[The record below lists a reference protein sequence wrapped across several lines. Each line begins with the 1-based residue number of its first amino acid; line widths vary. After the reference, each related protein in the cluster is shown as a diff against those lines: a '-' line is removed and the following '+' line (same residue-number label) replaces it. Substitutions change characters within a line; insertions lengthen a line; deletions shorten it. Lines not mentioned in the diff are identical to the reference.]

1 MSTTSRAP
9 FVRAATEAGRPL
21 GVSDERAAEL
31 RGQILDLVREYH
43 GEQFPPVEFEPGETQ
58 IHFAGRV
65 FDERELVHLV
75 DSALDFWLTTGRYAE
90 RFERSFARLLGLR
103 HALLVNSGSSAN
115 LVALSCLTSPKLGER
130 RLRSGD
136 EVITVASSFP
146 TTVNPIL
153 QNGLVPVFVDVNV
166 PTYNIDVSMLDAALS
181 DRTRAI
187 MVAHTLGNPFDLD
200 AVTAF
205 AREHDLWLIE
215 DCCDALGSTYRGKM
229 VGTFGD
235 LASVSFYP
243 AHHITMG
250 EGGCVLTNT
259 GRLKVLAESFRD
271 WGRDC
276 WCAPGKENT
285 CGKRFEHQLGEL
297 PYGYDHKY
305 IYSHIGYNL
314 KLTDMQAAVGVAQ
327 LEKLESF
334 TEARRSNFGV
344 LYAGLQDLQ
353 EHLILPEATLHSDP
367 SWFGFPLALRE
378 GSPISRDHVLRFMND
393 RKIAT
398 RLLFA
403 GNLLRQP
410 AYRDVPHRQVGE
422 LPNADF
428 VMNRVFWVGVY
439 PGLTPA
445 SLQFMVESFHD
456 AVALGEHANGRTGVV
471 RRSRIATSASEVQP
485 ETTGRAAG

>member
-1 MSTTSRAP
+1 MTA
-9 FVRAATEAGRPL
+9 
-21 GVSDERAAEL
+21 DNDRAAEL
-31 RGQILDLVREYH
+31 RSQILGLVRDYH
-43 GEQFPPVEFEPGETQ
+43 EAAFPPAEFHAGETQ

-65 FDERELVHLV
+65 FDEHELINLV
-75 DSALDFWLTTGRYAE
+75 DASLDFWLTTGRYAE
-90 RFERSFARLLGLR
+90 QFERRFARLFGLR

-115 LVALSCLTSPKLGER
+115 LVALSCLTSHKLGKR
-130 RLRSGD
+130 RLVPGD

-146 TTVNPIL
+146 TTVNPIV
-153 QNGLVPVFVDVNV
+153 QNGLVPVFVDVDI
-166 PTYNIDVSMLDAALS
+166 PTYNIDVEMLEEALS

-250 EGGCVLTNT
+250 EGGCVLTNK

-285 CGKRFEHQLGEL
+285 CGKRFDHQLGEL

-327 LEKLESF
+327 LDKLEDF
-334 TEARRSNFGV
+334 TEARRRNFKL
-344 LYAGLQDLQ
+344 LYDGLRDLQD
-353 EHLILPEATLHSDP
+353 HLILPEATPHSDP

-378 GSPISRDHVLRFMND
+378 DSPVSRDHVLRFMND

-410 AYRDVPHRQVGE
+410 AYLDVPHRRVGD
-422 LPNADF
+422 LARADI

-439 PGLTPA
+439 PGLTNA
-445 SLQFMVESFHD
+445 SIHFMIESFHD
-456 AVALGEHANGRTGVV
+456 AIAAADGSNGHISANGE
-471 RRSRIATSASEVQP
+471 SRVTPGLATSQLE
-485 ETTGRAAG
+485 ETGKAGG